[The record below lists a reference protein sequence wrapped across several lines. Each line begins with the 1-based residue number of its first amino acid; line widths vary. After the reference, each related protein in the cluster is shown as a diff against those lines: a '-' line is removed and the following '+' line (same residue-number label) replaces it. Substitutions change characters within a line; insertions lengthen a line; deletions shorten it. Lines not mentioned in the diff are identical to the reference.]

1 MLNKWRWRSNVP
13 LGFTLI
19 ELLVVIAIIAIL
31 AAILFPVFSRA
42 REKARQASCLS
53 NLKQIG
59 QAAHQ
64 YAQDYDEK
72 WPPVR
77 RGGFGSPAFNWQ
89 EIIKPYIKNDQ
100 IFTCPSNTGFVVSYT
115 YNHSFGHATYV
126 TGWAGVTMTHVKL
139 PAQSPMFADANGDTN
154 PRQAVV
160 VLLPSGTGGTNTH
173 LGRRLQNPDYPP
185 AGSWSDHPSGRVRAF
200 IHTDGANYTFA
211 DGHAKWLKSE
221 PAPASNCVQ
230 PQVDRYGTT
239 AELALEIQQAPPKT
253 GLDWNLNGVVG
264 PGAGCGWE

>member
-1 MLNKWRWRSNVP
+1 MLGRKRKV
-13 LGFTLI
+13 LAGFTLI

-77 RGGFGSPAFNWQ
+77 RGGYGSPAFNWQ
-89 EIIKPYIKNDQ
+89 QILIPYTKNDQ
-100 IFTCPSNTGFVVSYT
+100 IFRCPSNDFIIAYT

-139 PAQSPMFADANGDTN
+139 PAQSPMFADANGHTD

-173 LGRRLQNPDYPP
+173 LGRILQNPDFPP
-185 AGSWSDHPSGRVRAF
+185 AGSWADHPGGRVRAF

-230 PQVDRYGTT
+230 PQQDRYGGTS
-239 AELALEIQQAPPKT
+239 ELALEIQQAPPKT